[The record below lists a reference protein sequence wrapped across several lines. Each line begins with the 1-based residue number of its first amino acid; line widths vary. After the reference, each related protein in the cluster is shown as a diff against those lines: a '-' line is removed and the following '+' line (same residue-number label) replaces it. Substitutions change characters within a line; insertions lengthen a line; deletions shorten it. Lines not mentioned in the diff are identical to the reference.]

1 MSFTTADIVK
11 FSMEGLFDAE
21 EAVSKATMLGLDHRE
36 VAVLLGVKLQ
46 EKIDDSK
53 MPKVARVTARG
64 VPFELPD
71 GREIPFL
78 YVGQKP
84 WKRGGEGSTH
94 ELTARQLAQVEDPSN
109 RKRLFIMEK
118 VALPEKPEP
127 DKKSAPAASPSRQAL
142 SNKK

>member
-1 MSFTTADIVK
+1 MGISNEKIIELTVEGAFTP
-11 FSMEGLFDAE
+11 E
-21 EAVSKATMLGLDHRE
+21 EAIEKSKRLGLDHRE
-36 VAVLLGVKLQ
+36 IAKFFDLKLPEQ
-46 EKIDDSK
+46 VDESK